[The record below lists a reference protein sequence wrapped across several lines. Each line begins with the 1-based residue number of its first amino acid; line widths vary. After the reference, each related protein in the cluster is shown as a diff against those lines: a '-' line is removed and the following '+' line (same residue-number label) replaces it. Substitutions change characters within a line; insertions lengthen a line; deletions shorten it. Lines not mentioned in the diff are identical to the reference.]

1 MLAIKLELSKFFR
14 FIEGIQS
21 PILRLSKA
29 QTMMS
34 GHEAG
39 IGSHT

>member
-1 MLAIKLELSKFFR
+1 MLAINLELSKFFR
-14 FIEGIQS
+14 FIAGIQS

-29 QTMMS
+29 ETMMF

-39 IGSHT
+39 